1 MSLENTTR
9 VIYNEFTGTTCNVC
23 GQDPVHEKVTEYEA
37 NVTKHGGF
45 VSNPIMNT
53 FSQQKHI
60 GLSYGLEDMKNDCIT
75 ICSAVTRQFK
85 SVTEVERKEESG
97 KQLKELI
104 LDDKDDKYDWD
115 GRNSL

>member
-1 MSLENTTR
+1 
-9 VIYNEFTGTTCNVC
+9 
-23 GQDPVHEKVTEYEA
+23 
-37 NVTKHGGF
+37 
-45 VSNPIMNT
+45 
-53 FSQQKHI
+53 
-60 GLSYGLEDMKNDCIT
+60 MKNDCIA